1 MQDDE
6 GPQEAWMN
14 PMSSRMAAWLESAW
28 LARYLER
35 GLDPAENDWFEAY
48 LLDKP
53 ALLAAV
59 DADNTLRAAL
69 ASERSTF
76 ERGGKDAAA
85 AGAVA
90 SARAPQRQWP
100 RWAALAATLVAGVG
114 IGQFALRPHMPASAD
129 GVIAN
134 PERIVF
140 DTMRGATTPP
150 LVQHGDSDARYLFV
164 EVAVPPTA
172 IEIRLRQGAQV
183 QPLVVSSEGFVSFL
197 IDRRTLAAGTPLA
210 IAYTLDGQPHSQ
222 TLDITQRRGH

>member
-1 MQDDE
+1 
-6 GPQEAWMN
+6 
-14 PMSSRMAAWLESAW
+14 
-28 LARYLER
+28 
-35 GLDPAENDWFEAY
+35 
-48 LLDKP
+48 
-53 ALLAAV
+53 
-59 DADNTLRAAL
+59 
-69 ASERSTF
+69 
-76 ERGGKDAAA
+76 
-85 AGAVA
+85 
-90 SARAPQRQWP
+90 
-100 RWAALAATLVAGVG
+100 
-114 IGQFALRPHMPASAD
+114 MPASAD